1 MGTVDHQARMKM
13 LLVLALAAAAAATSE
28 AEAEPIY
35 GYGYGHRIGYGRS
48 YGGYG
53 LSYGHGYGGYV
64 RSYYGKRE
72 AEPTAVAEAE
82 ADPYYR
88 SYGYGGHG
96 LSYRTYT
103 RSYPVVSYGRR
114 YGGYGLSYGGYG
126 GYGRSYYGNM
136 EATADPMVDTVDT
149 TAAMGMAILPTTTR
163 QHLEHRHHTNNPKL
177 LKYQLEKIKFD
188 VFTK

>member
-1 MGTVDHQARMKM
+1 MG
-13 LLVLALAAAAAATSE
+13 
-28 AEAEPIY
+28 
-35 GYGYGHRIGYGRS
+35 
-48 YGGYG
+48 GGYG

-126 GYGRSYYGNM
+126 GYGRSYYGKREAEA
-136 EATADPMVDTVDT
+136 EATFRKNRKRYRSY
-149 TAAMGMAILPTTTR
+149 GYGR
-163 QHLEHRHHTNNPKL
+163 SYGGYGRYYGGYGRSYGGYGGYYGGYGHGHSS
-177 LKYQLEKIKFD
+177 YYY
-188 VFTK
+188 

>member
-1 MGTVDHQARMKM
+1 MK
-13 LLVLALAAAAAATSE
+13 LHICLKCHLEFEYICLTPPSSKQNYFTQSHFLFILFLDQSHIKRCQLQLFVLALAAAAAATSE

-35 GYGYGHRIGYGRS
+35 GYGYGHGIGFGYGRS

-96 LSYRTYT
+96 LSYRSYT
-103 RSYPVVSYGRR
+103 RS
-114 YGGYGLSYGGYG
+114 
-126 GYGRSYYGNM
+126 
-136 EATADPMVDTVDT
+136 
-149 TAAMGMAILPTTTR
+149 
-163 QHLEHRHHTNNPKL
+163 
-177 LKYQLEKIKFD
+177 
-188 VFTK
+188 

>member
-1 MGTVDHQARMKM
+1 MGTVDHQERMKM
-13 LLVLALAAAAAATSE
+13 LLVLALAAVAAATSD
-28 AEAEPIY
+28 AEAEPSY
-35 GYGYGHRIGYGRS
+35 GYGYGIGRS

-53 LSYGHGYGGYV
+53 GYLGGYRSYGG
-64 RSYYGKRE
+64 YYGKRE

-103 RSYPVVSYGRR
+103 RSFPVVSYGRR

-126 GYGRSYYGNM
+126 GYGRSYYGKR
-136 EATADPMVDTVDT
+136 EAEAE
-149 TAAMGMAILPTTTR
+149 AAPEA
-163 QHLEHRHHTNNPKL
+163 
-177 LKYQLEKIKFD
+177 
-188 VFTK
+188 